1 MHIAKIEFGFYHS
14 EDGATTR
21 MHFNFFAKSRT
32 AKEGDW
38 EAADPTSKNLALIY
52 FGDAEGWWNMVSE
65 KSGVKQ
71 MLAMLEFE
79 FVTGIRSLWHLSTP
93 DPVALVYD
101 VPKLPFQLGNF
112 GDGGQ
117 WAQPGL
123 RFNWKVIGI

>member
-1 MHIAKIEFGFYHS
+1 MLIAKMEFGFYHS

-21 MHFNFFAKSRT
+21 MRFDFTAKSRT
-32 AKEGDW
+32 SREGDW
-38 EAADPTSKNLALIY
+38 EAADPTSENLAKIY
-52 FGDAEGWWNMVSE
+52 FGDADGWWHTLSD
-65 KSGVKQ
+65 KKGDGQFIS
-71 MLAMLEFE
+71 MLEFE

-93 DPVALVYD
+93 DPVALVYH